1 MTIVEPKIS
10 PMMLQWQQCKEEA
23 KDAILLFRLGDF
35 YEAFHEDA
43 ETCAKEL
50 ELTLTQR
57 QGTPMSGIPAH
68 AAESYITK
76 LVQLGYKVAVAEQIE
91 DPKQTKGLVKRAI
104 TRIVTSG
111 TLTSG
116 ELSAQTNHYI
126 ASIAQVG
133 SSFGLAF
140 FDLST
145 SDFMVTEVSEIEQLR
160 NEICRFR
167 PKELLVSHKC
177 LEKQPHFFDE
187 IKRALSI
194 RIDSLEDWRFEHQLT
209 YGFLTKALK
218 VHSLDG
224 FGLKGLISA
233 INAAGALLAYI
244 QESLHHPLGPIQA
257 IKNYHSTAFMGLD
270 PSTLLNLDL
279 VENSR
284 GGKKQTLLS
293 VIDFTETSMG
303 SRKLRDWIL
312 QPLQDP
318 EAISERQ
325 NAVEELLHEDELPF
339 LLKEI
344 RDLKRLITK
353 IATLQA
359 SPKDLF
365 SLKLSLQALPKIQ
378 EKSAQFTSPLLKH
391 LHHEIDLQQALYET
405 IAKTLSDDPPMKL
418 SDGNCI
424 RTGFDPALDELK
436 SLKNHSEEWLQEY
449 QIQLRE
455 QTGIKTLRVGF
466 TRVSGFYI
474 EVSRGQS
481 EKAPES
487 FIRRQTLTNA
497 ERYITHE
504 LKAYEDKVLRADEQ
518 ALEIE
523 TRLFREL
530 CITAALSAPA
540 ILQTAEAIATIDA
553 LYSLARAARQN
564 RYTRPLVDDSSMLFI
579 AEGRHPVIEKTLLNE
594 PFTANDTHLD
604 GKEKSLMLITG
615 PNMAGKSTYI
625 RQTALIVL
633 LAHIG
638 SFVPA
643 EKAHIGIVDQLFTR
657 IGANDDLA
665 RGQSTF
671 MVEMTET
678 AAILHKATS
687 KSLVILD
694 EIGRGT
700 STYDGISLAW
710 SIAEFLLNTPHK
722 QAKTLFATHYFELT
736 RLEQRFPRAVNYNV
750 AVLEEGDHV
759 VFLRKIIRGSA
770 DRSYGIHVARLAG
783 LPAPVLKRAQ
793 EILHLLEEKERQPA
807 SSSKGKKTPS
817 TKAPSREVQ
826 ILLNF

>member
-1 MTIVEPKIS
+1 MTTADTKIS
-10 PMMLQWQQCKEEA
+10 PMMLQWHQCKEDA

-43 ETCAKEL
+43 ATCAKEL
-50 ELTLTQR
+50 DLTLTQR
-57 QGTPMSGIPAH
+57 QGTPMSGMPAH

-76 LVQLGYKVAVAEQIE
+76 LVLLGYKVAVAEQID
-91 DPKQTKGLVKRAI
+91 DPKQTKGLVRRAI

-111 TLTSG
+111 TLNSS
-116 ELSAQTNHYI
+116 ELSANTNHFI

-133 SSFGLAF
+133 SAFGVAF

-145 SDFMVTEVSEIEQLR
+145 SDFIATQVEDTEQLR
-160 NEICRFR
+160 NELCRFQ
-167 PKELLVSHKC
+167 PKELLVSSKC
-177 LEKQPHFFDE
+177 LDKHLLFFDE
-187 IKRALSI
+187 MKKSLAV
-194 RIDSLEDWRFEHQLT
+194 RIDILEDWRFDHQLT

-224 FGLKGLISA
+224 FGLKGLVAS

-244 QESLHHPLGPIQA
+244 QESLHHTLGPIQA
-257 IKNYHSTAFMGLD
+257 IKTYSAQAFMGLD
-270 PSTLLNLDL
+270 PSTLINLDL
-279 VENSR
+279 VENNR

-293 VIDFTETSMG
+293 VIDFTNTPMG
-303 SRKLRDWIL
+303 SRKLREWIL
-312 QPLQDP
+312 QPLQNP
-318 EAISERQ
+318 EAIHARQ
-325 NAVEELLHEDELPF
+325 DAVQELLDEDNLPY
-339 LLKEI
+339 LLKDI
-344 RDLKRLITK
+344 RDLKRLITRV
-353 IATLQA
+353 ATLQA
-359 SPKDLF
+359 SPKDLL
-365 SLKLSLQALPKIQ
+365 SLKLSLEMLPRLKAAT
-378 EKSAQFTSPLLKH
+378 SAWTSPLLKQ
-391 LHHEIDLQQALYET
+391 LHAEIDPLPELF
-405 IAKTLSDDPPMKL
+405 KTLAETLADDPPVKL
-418 SDGNCI
+418 SEGNCI
-424 RTGFDPALDELK
+424 RPGVDADLDELRG
-436 SLKNHSEEWLQEY
+436 LRNHSEEWLQEY
-449 QIQLRE
+449 QQRLRE

-474 EVSRGQS
+474 EVSRGQA

-497 ERYITHE
+497 ERYITQE
-504 LKAYEDKVLRADEQ
+504 LKAYEDKALRADEQ
-518 ALEIE
+518 TLEIE
-523 TRLFREL
+523 TRIFREL
-530 CITAALSAPA
+530 CAKAALQSPT
-540 ILQTAEAIATIDA
+540 ILQNADAIAQIDA
-553 LYSLARAARQN
+553 LCSLARAARQN

-594 PFTANDTHLD
+594 PFTANDTDLD
-604 GKEKSLMLITG
+604 GTEKSLMLITG

-657 IGANDDLA
+657 IGASDDLS

-687 KSLVILD
+687 RSLVILD

-710 SIAEFLLNTPHK
+710 SIAEYLLNTPNK

-736 RLEQRFPRAVNYNV
+736 RLEQRFPKAVNYNV

-783 LPAPVLKRAQ
+783 LPASVLKRAQ
-793 EILHLLEEKERQPA
+793 EILRQLEDKERQPA
-807 SSSKGKKTPS
+807 AAAKGKKAAS
-817 TKAPSREVQ
+817 AKSPSREEQ

>member
-391 LHHEIDLQQALYET
+391 LHHEIDPQQALYET

-678 AAILHKATS
+678 AAILHRTTS
-687 KSLVILD
+687 RSLVILD

-722 QAKTLFATHYFELT
+722 QGKTLFATHYFELT

-793 EILHLLEEKERQPA
+793 EILQLLEEKERQPA

>member
-1 MTIVEPKIS
+1 
-10 PMMLQWQQCKEEA
+10 MLQWQQCKEEA
-23 KDAILLFRLGDF
+23 KDAVLLFRLGDF

-68 AAESYITK
+68 TAESYITK
-76 LVQLGYKVAVAEQIE
+76 LVQLGYKVAVADQIE

-116 ELSAQTNHYI
+116 ELSAKTNHYI
-126 ASIAQVG
+126 ASITQVG

-145 SDFMVTEVSEIEQLR
+145 SDFMVTEVSDIDQLK
-160 NEICRFR
+160 NEICRFLPR
-167 PKELLVSHKC
+167 ELLVSKKC
-177 LEKQPHFFDE
+177 LEKHTLFFE
-187 IKRALSI
+187 EVKRSLSL
-194 RIDSLEDWRFEHQLT
+194 RIDTLEDWRFEHQLT

-224 FGLKGLISA
+224 FGLKGLVTA

-244 QESLHHPLGPIQA
+244 QESLHHPLGPIQS
-257 IKNYHSTAFMGLD
+257 IKNYSSSAYMGLD
-270 PSTLLNLDL
+270 PSTLVNLDL
-279 VENSR
+279 VENNR

-303 SRKLRDWIL
+303 ARKLRDWIL

-325 NAVEELLHEDELPF
+325 NAVQELLEEDELPF

-365 SLKLSLQALPKIQ
+365 SLKLSLQALPKIK
-378 EKSAQFTSPLLKH
+378 EKCALFSYPLLKC
-391 LHHEIDLQQALYET
+391 LQKEIDTQQALYET
-405 IAKTLSDDPPMKL
+405 IAKTLSDDPPVKL

-424 RTGFDPALDELK
+424 RTGFDPDLDELK
-436 SLKNHSEEWLQEY
+436 SLKNHSEEWLEQY

-455 QTGIKTLRVGF
+455 QTGIKTLRVGY

-474 EVSRGQS
+474 EVSRGQA

-523 TRLFREL
+523 TRLFKEL
-530 CITAALSAPA
+530 CAKAALNAPA
-540 ILQTAEAIATIDA
+540 ILQTAEAIAEIDA
-553 LYSLARAARQN
+553 LCSLARAARQN

-643 EKAHIGIVDQLFTR
+643 EKAHIGVVDQLFTR

-678 AAILHKATS
+678 AAILHRATS
-687 KSLVILD
+687 RSLVILD

-710 SIAEFLLNTPHK
+710 SIAEFLLNTPNK

-736 RLEQRFPRAVNYNV
+736 RLEQRFPRAVNFNV

-793 EILHLLEEKERQPA
+793 EILNHLEDKEKQPA
-807 SSSKGKKTPS
+807 SRSK
-817 TKAPSREVQ
+817 KAAPAKQPSREVQ